1 VQQKHTI
8 KIKGKGQRLFE
19 FAVDVA
25 AAPPDSIYSHTK
37 LVTLKPK
44 YIIENQ
50 TGLPVDVKQL
60 HTQNPDNFDNTGDTP
75 PESTRFARTLA
86 AGQRAA
92 IYWDDAD
99 MPRELVVRPCPP
111 GDAPGTWHWSGGFP
125 IPDTEWYFGLRIRQ
139 AQGERRYMNIPVNVT
154 VGSSGSVQVT
164 LKSPASVPPYRI
176 ENACKDVQLFFVQ
189 VPMVF
194 REQGNLY
201 VDSLQPGESMPYA
214 WDEPTLLTKLRVQ
227 AKVVRRASEGKVSDF
242 VLDRLGDAPM
252 MMLPTHGEAAKRNEK
267 AGRIY
272 RTISND
278 VPDELKKKLVS
289 LLAAEFSKKVYVS
302 VYADGPTR
310 VLRFSDEK
318 NISSLEQQ
326 HVVLDLAARLKQVE
340 SQLRAVNAQFARLSG
355 VSGSHSWSLDLY
367 GRMPN
372 GREETQSQ
380 RTTLQRR
387 PSRKQPLPEATQALV
402 HYASRHLPAV
412 TTMPRH
418 GRNVSRD
425 FMESPSA
432 SVALPPASAGLPA
445 TAPVAGEEK
454 TTGVRFARNVSF
466 ADDPAGVAG
475 PSRASGPGILQV
487 HDNEAFEE
495 NVQDA
500 SGTLQ
505 NRHLSILADTDLSK
519 TEQTPSPAGNFFV
532 GDTSN
537 VDVSRASGS
546 AGAGSSPGIRRRGG
560 DSKDWGHITNDPQQ
574 QGTVGT
580 RSLGAK
586 TAASGGN
593 GGDSTG
599 SLSTGG
605 LQSGS
610 NVSLHGMV
618 ATQSSACLAA
628 ASLAH
633 RQELLRLMADGDAV
647 LLVGGDLNVTIVQA
661 KNLAGVPRSTH
672 PFARIRIQDPVPPP
686 DVEERTK
693 QSSVVWQSTDP
704 VWDEQ
709 LLFRDV
715 CAASELVVELW
726 DLGGTKSAVQL
737 NALGTNPQ
745 EVIKSCRYLG
755 RAEIPL
761 GDSLDAPTGTPLWY
775 PLMRRSAAD
784 TVSGQLQLRFQWDV
798 TARGLLTIKLAALE
812 RVLAQRREILAAL
825 QPVHVRKALEWAEP
839 CAELASSASIEP
851 GSPTK
856 GAALAANNAEGAPQ
870 GVDLF
875 GLGGEASIGGIASVN
890 QPSKVAAEVLA
901 RHSLDHNKRHLVV
914 TVLEARG
921 LNPRRGVVVAL
932 SASELPNPVVTLTVP
947 GHIPYSTT
955 PMPHTLTPRWP
966 ADGRYC
972 FKSVE
977 PSSAAIQV
985 RVWDHRRSGLTQ
997 RGVTLGK
1004 GIIHASHVRGD
1015 KPVYVWVPMA
1025 RPGKGRNSALPTAP
1039 GELDNEL
1046 QVFLRL
1052 QWQTE
1057 LERGSSFKMDIDAA
1071 GAGLMVVGG
1080 LQDELFNL
1088 TMDSAK
1094 VSAVRTRL
1102 ELQVEGSVAKVQL
1115 DNQMLNAVEPVVL
1128 APDVGVKPAGT
1139 AIGGPLLSFE
1149 FVRSFAG
1156 SSATSSGAAND
1167 IVQAAAAALAA
1178 ATDNTSEAIVVGDDA
1193 SVSAPSASASG
1204 NELSTLAGEGGST
1217 VHFNDMSRSP
1227 SGAANDTPLE
1237 TTPPHSDARGIRS
1250 FKNIRFTVAPLD
1262 LMTDEAFLEALLSFI
1277 NSLPIADIWQD
1288 RAWQEQQRRLLTAQ
1302 FGPREVEGLAV
1313 NAVVVAPQPPPSAV
1327 GIAPGI
1333 APGNEAG
1340 GGGGEGLTTG
1350 SNAVITN
1357 GGGGFVSN
1365 NVAAATALSWVLEK
1379 EARDVEALHGQ
1390 SDLSSWFFLESA
1402 EIGLISVNV
1411 TVSLSSR
1418 LIAAGQSLSKGAG
1431 TFHRAL
1437 DASGFQLVNV
1447 SNVPITLGR
1456 WVAGNDPSIRG
1467 RFSNGFLSQRA
1478 LASNLGRHYYRE
1490 GLKEAHKVLGGA
1502 GPAVAS
1508 VPLAVLWAS
1517 GSALMLV
1524 RQVSTGDAGFLGAF
1538 QQFIYIP
1545 LMSLSLLGAGFSRTF
1560 AAGMAAMP
1568 PHRDN
1573 GDEETLRR
1581 IIRRPNNALEAVTG
1595 APKELAI
1602 GVANAVKGVLMD
1614 PVTGWHDLH
1623 ILGFAF
1629 GVFKAMVGLP
1639 VRPIIGGLEFSS
1651 KLFAAVAL
1659 SSLGRDGIVGK
1670 IQRRVRA
1677 PGAYADDSGEAMM
1690 EDGPRSE
1697 AQAHNRT
1704 LQAAWQ
1710 RVLPEF
1716 FPEMSGDTVTDVINV
1731 RPTRVVLVTDKHVAY
1746 LRARHLREHSVY
1758 KAKWLVP
1765 LSEVQNIRG
1774 DPETRKI
1781 TIIHVHKYDFKLLGV
1796 WPVQKRKGMRCG
1808 SRATYERTVLRLTK
1822 EQQALQS
1829 GSGVAGEGAAENGF
1843 VGANID
1849 ELTILS
1855 APYKPAAARA
1865 GGPEQSSSLL
1875 LTGPSNTVGISRLS
1889 SPSGAAGGERGAVVQ
1904 PQQAQ
1909 GSHKGVRPAPAGM
1922 GGGSGLPPPPRKAR

>member
-1 VQQKHTI
+1 MQQKHTV
-8 KIKGKGQRLFE
+8 KVKSKGQRLFE

-25 AAPPDSIYSHTK
+25 AAPPDSIYAHTK

-50 TGLPVDVKQL
+50 TGLPIDVKQL
-60 HTQNPDNFDNTGDTP
+60 NTQNPDNGDVGDIP

-86 AGQRAA
+86 PGQRAA
-92 IYWDDAD
+92 VYWDDAD
-99 MPRELVVRPCPP
+99 MSQELVVRPCPP

-176 ENACKDVQLFFVQ
+176 ENACKDVHLFFVQ

-252 MMLPTHGEAAKRNEK
+252 MMLPTHGDQEAAKRSGK
-267 AGRIY
+267 AGKIY

-326 HVVLDLAARLKQVE
+326 HVVLDLASRLKQVE

-367 GRMPN
+367 GRIPN
-372 GREETQSQ
+372 GKEETRSQ
-380 RTTLQRR
+380 RTSLQRR
-387 PSRKQPLPEATQALV
+387 SSRKQQLPEATQALI

-412 TTMPRH
+412 TTVKRD
-418 GRNVSRD
+418 GRTASRD
-425 FMESPSA
+425 LMESPSG
-432 SVALPPASAGLPA
+432 SVALPSAAGDTAAAGVPA
-445 TAPVAGEEK
+445 TAPVTEEK
-454 TTGVRFARNVSF
+454 STGVRFARNVSF
-466 ADDPAGVAG
+466 ADDPAGV
-475 PSRASGPGILQV
+475 LQV
-487 HDNEAFEE
+487 HDNEVFEGSR
-495 NVQDA
+495 QDA
-500 SGTLQ
+500 SGTSGTGTLP
-505 NRHLSILADTDLSK
+505 NRQLSIRGDIDPANADP
-519 TEQTPSPAGNFFV
+519 TPSPAGNYFL
-532 GDTSN
+532 GDTPE
-537 VDVSRASGS
+537 VDGSKASGS
-546 AGAGSSPGIRRRGG
+546 AGAGTSSDMQRG
-560 DSKDWGHITNDPQQ
+560 DSRDWGHITTDPQQ
-574 QGTVGT
+574 GAAGT
-580 RSLGAK
+580 RAIGAN
-586 TAASGGN
+586 TAASG
-593 GGDSTG
+593 DSAGG
-599 SLSTGG
+599 SLSKGG
-605 LQSGS
+605 VQPGS
-610 NVSLHGMV
+610 NVSLPSM
-618 ATQSSACLAA
+618 ATEQSSAAATLAR
-628 ASLAH
+628 
-633 RQELLRLMADGDAV
+633 RQELLRLMVDGDAV
-647 LLVGGDLNVTIVQA
+647 LLVGGDLTVTVVQA
-661 KNLAGVPRSTH
+661 KDLPGISRSTH
-672 PFARIRIQDPVPPP
+672 PFARIRVQDPVPPP
-686 DVEERTK
+686 DADERTK

-715 CAASELVVELW
+715 CAVSELIVEIW
-726 DLGGTKSAVQL
+726 DLGGTRSSDQL
-737 NALGTNPQ
+737 KALSTNPQ

-755 RAEIPL
+755 RAEVPL
-761 GDSLDAPTGTPLWY
+761 GDTLDTPVGTPLWF

-798 TARGLLTIKLAALE
+798 TARGLLAIKLTALE
-812 RVLAQRREILAAL
+812 RVLGQRREILAAL
-825 QPVHVRKALEWAEP
+825 QPVQVQTALEWAEP
-839 CAELASSASIEP
+839 CTEATSSAVEP
-851 GSPTK
+851 ASPTK
-856 GAALAANNAEGAPQ
+856 AAAMAANNAEGAPQ

-875 GLGGEASIGGIASVN
+875 GLGGEAGISGVASII

-947 GHIPYSTT
+947 GHPPYSTT
-955 PMPHTLTPRWP
+955 TLSHTLAPRWP
-966 ADGRYC
+966 ADGRHC
-972 FKSVE
+972 FKHVD
-977 PSSAAIQV
+977 PSSAAIQI
-985 RVWDHRRSGLTQ
+985 RVWDHRRSGWA
-997 RGVTLGK
+997 RGVTLGQ
-1004 GIIHASHVRGD
+1004 GTIHASHVRGE

-1025 RPGKGRNSALPTAP
+1025 RPGKGRNSAMPTAP

-1046 QVFLRL
+1046 QVYLRL

-1057 LERGSSFKMDIDAA
+1057 IERGSSFKMDIDAA

-1080 LQDELFNL
+1080 LQDELFNF
-1088 TMDSAK
+1088 TVDSAK

-1102 ELQVEGSVAKVQL
+1102 ELQVEGSIAKVQL

-1139 AIGGPLLSFE
+1139 VIAGPLLSFE

-1156 SSATSSGAAND
+1156 SSAANSGAGND
-1167 IVQAAAAALAA
+1167 IAQAAASAVAE
-1178 ATDNTSEAIVVGDDA
+1178 ATSNSSEVNMVGDDA
-1193 SVSAPSASASG
+1193 SFSAASASASG
-1204 NELSTLAGEGGST
+1204 NELSSLSGEGGGREGGA
-1217 VHFNDMSRSP
+1217 VNFNELLSSP
-1227 SGAANDTPLE
+1227 SVAAN
-1237 TTPPHSDARGIRS
+1237 TTTATTPHSDARGIRS
-1250 FKNIRFTVAPLD
+1250 FKIIRLSVAPLD
-1262 LMTDEAFLEALLSFI
+1262 LMTDEAFLEALLSFV
-1277 NSLPIADIWQD
+1277 NSLPTADIWQD

-1313 NAVVVAPQPPPSAV
+1313 NAVVVAPQAPPSAL
-1327 GIAPGI
+1327 GITPGI
-1333 APGNEAG
+1333 APGNEG
-1340 GGGGEGLTTG
+1340 GANDELSSGSIVTSGVATGG
-1350 SNAVITN
+1350 

-1379 EARDVEALHGQ
+1379 EADDLEALHGQ

-1431 TFHRAL
+1431 TFNRAL

-1524 RQVSTGDAGFLGAF
+1524 RQVSTGDAKFLGAV
-1538 QQFIYIP
+1538 QQIIYIP
-1545 LMSLSLLGAGFSRTF
+1545 LMALSLLGAGFSRTF
-1560 AAGMAAMP
+1560 AAGMAALP

-1581 IIRRPNNALEAVTG
+1581 IIRRPNNAVEAVTG
-1595 APKELAI
+1595 APKELVV
-1602 GVANAVKGVLMD
+1602 GVANALKGVLMD
-1614 PVTGWHDLH
+1614 PIAGWHDLRVFGFA
-1623 ILGFAF
+1623 LGF
-1629 GVFKAMVGLP
+1629 FKSMLGLP
-1639 VRPIIGGLEFSS
+1639 VRPLIGGLEFSS
-1651 KLFAAVAL
+1651 RLFAAFAL

-1677 PGAYADDSGEAMM
+1677 PGAYADDSSEAMM
-1690 EDGPRSE
+1690 EDGPRNE

-1716 FPEMSGDTVTDVINV
+1716 FPEMSGDTVCDVINV

-1765 LSEVQNIRG
+1765 VSEVQNIRG

-1781 TIIHVHKYDFKLLGV
+1781 TIVHVHKYDLKILGV

-1822 EQQALQS
+1822 EQQASQS
-1829 GSGVAGEGAAENGF
+1829 GGGVAGEDDAGNKF
-1843 VGANID
+1843 VGADID

-1855 APYKPAAARA
+1855 APYRPPAARA
-1865 GGPEQSSSLL
+1865 IGPGQSQLL
-1875 LTGPSNTVGISRLS
+1875 LTGPPSNVGTSRIS
-1889 SPSGAAGGERGAVVQ
+1889 SPSGAAEGERGAVVQ
-1904 PQQAQ
+1904 LP
-1909 GSHKGVRPAPAGM
+1909 SGM
-1922 GGGSGLPPPPRKAR
+1922 GGGSGLPPKPQKTQQ

>member
-1 VQQKHTI
+1 M
-8 KIKGKGQRLFE
+8 
-19 FAVDVA
+19 
-25 AAPPDSIYSHTK
+25 
-37 LVTLKPK
+37 
-44 YIIENQ
+44 
-50 TGLPVDVKQL
+50 PVDVKQL
-60 HTQNPDNFDNTGDTP
+60 NTANPDECQNNDENP
-75 PESTRFARTLA
+75 SESARFARTLA
-86 AGQRAA
+86 PGQRAA
-92 IYWDDAD
+92 VYWDDAD
-99 MPRELVVRPCPP
+99 VAKELVVRPCPP

-176 ENACKDVQLFFVQ
+176 ENACKDVHLFFVQ

-214 WDEPTLLTKLRVQ
+214 WDEPTLVTKLRVQ
-227 AKVVRRASEGKVSDF
+227 AKVVGRASEGKVSDF

-252 MMLPTHGEAAKRNEK
+252 MMLPTHGDQDAAKRTDK

-372 GREETQSQ
+372 GRDETQSQ

-387 PSRKQPLPEATQALV
+387 TSRKQPLPEATQALV

-425 FMESPSA
+425 FMESPSG
-432 SVALPPASAGLPA
+432 SVALAPPPAVVG
-445 TAPVAGEEK
+445 APVPAPGK
-454 TTGVRFARNVSF
+454 AAGVRFARSVSF
-466 ADDPAGVAG
+466 ADDPANAAG
-475 PSRASGPGILQV
+475 PSRAQGAGVLQV
-487 HDNEAFEE
+487 HDNEIFD
-495 NVQDA
+495 DA
-500 SGTLQ
+500 TAQKDGTAAALPY
-505 NRHLSILADTDLSK
+505 RHLSIRTDTDLGK
-519 TEQTPSPAGNFFV
+519 GVVDNTKTPSPAGNFFL
-532 GDTSN
+532 GDPFN
-537 VDVSRASGS
+537 VDA
-546 AGAGSSPGIRRRGG
+546 AEDGAGTSAAAGLRRGG
-560 DSKDWGHITNDPQQ
+560 DSKDWGHITSDPQQ
-574 QGTVGT
+574 GAAGT
-580 RSLGAK
+580 RGLGAK
-586 TAASGGN
+586 STAITGTAGGH
-593 GGDSTG
+593 STG

-605 LQSGS
+605 VQGGSNQSLSGLSGS
-610 NVSLHGMV
+610 
-618 ATQSSACLAA
+618 SANLAA
-628 ASLAH
+628 ATLAR
-633 RQELLRLMADGDAV
+633 RQELLRLMVDGDAV
-647 LLVGGDLNVTIVQA
+647 LLVGGDLTVTVVQA
-661 KNLAGVPRSTH
+661 KDLAGIPRSTH
-672 PFARIRIQDPVPPP
+672 PFARIRVQDPVPPP
-686 DVEERTK
+686 DADERTK
-693 QSSVVWQSTDP
+693 QTSVVWQSADP

-726 DLGGTKSAVQL
+726 DLGGTRSADQL
-737 NALGTNPQ
+737 NALSTNPQ

-755 RAEIPL
+755 RAEVPL
-761 GDSLDAPTGTPLWY
+761 GDTLDAPAGTPLWF

-798 TARGLLTIKLAALE
+798 TARGLLAIKLAALE

-825 QPVHVRKALEWAEP
+825 QPVPVRKALDWAEP
-839 CAELASSASIEP
+839 CTDNAAMSIPIEP

-856 GAALAANNAEGAPQ
+856 SLAAAAAASNNAEGAPPQ

-875 GLGGEASIGGIASVN
+875 GLGGEAGIGGITSIN

-901 RHSLDHNKRHLVV
+901 RHSLDHNKRHLNV

-947 GHIPYSTT
+947 GYQSYSTPT
-955 PMPHTLTPRWP
+955 IPHTLAPRWLT
-966 ADGRYC
+966 DGHHC
-972 FKSVE
+972 FKGLD
-977 PSSAAIQV
+977 PSNAAVQI
-985 RVWDHRRSGLTQ
+985 RVWDQRRSGMTQ
-997 RGVTLGK
+997 RGVTLGQ
-1004 GIIHASHVRGD
+1004 GVIHASHVHGD
-1015 KPVYVWVPMA
+1015 KPVYVWVPMD
-1025 RPGKGRNSALPTAP
+1025 RPGKGRGSTMPTAP
-1039 GELDNEL
+1039 GELDSEL
-1046 QVFLRL
+1046 QVYLRL

-1057 LERGSSFKMDIDAA
+1057 VERGSSFKMEIDAA

-1088 TMDSAK
+1088 TVDSAK

-1128 APDVGVKPAGT
+1128 APDVGVKPAGK
-1139 AIGGPLLSFE
+1139 IMDGPLLTFE
-1149 FVRSFAG
+1149 FVRSYAG
-1156 SSATSSGAAND
+1156 SAATGAASD
-1167 IVQAAAAALAA
+1167 IVQAAAAALA
-1178 ATDNTSEAIVVGDDA
+1178 EAHSNNNGNGGLDDG
-1193 SVSAPSASASG
+1193 SVSATSASASI
-1204 NELSTLAGEGGST
+1204 NDLSSLEGAT
-1217 VHFNDMSRSP
+1217 HFNDISRSTSLVAAP
-1227 SGAANDTPLE
+1227 GAVVPTSP
-1237 TTPPHSDARGIRS
+1237 TTTTVATTAPQHSDARGIRS
-1250 FKNIRFTVAPLD
+1250 FKRIRFTVAPLD

-1277 NSLPIADIWQD
+1277 NSLPTADIWQD
-1288 RAWQEQQRRLLTAQ
+1288 RAWQEQQRRLLNAQ

-1313 NAVVVAPQPPPSAV
+1313 NAVVVAPQAPPSALGV
-1327 GIAPGI
+1327 APGI
-1333 APGNEAG
+1333 APGSDG
-1340 GGGGEGLTTG
+1340 GVGGGLTTG
-1350 SNAVITN
+1350 QTVATTGEGAN
-1357 GGGGFVSN
+1357 GGGFISN
-1365 NVAAATALSWVLEK
+1365 HAAAATALSWVIEK
-1379 EARDVEALHGQ
+1379 EARDLEALHGQ

-1402 EIGLISVNV
+1402 EVGMISVNV

-1431 TFHRAL
+1431 TFNRAL

-1524 RQVSTGDAGFLGAF
+1524 REVSTGNAGFVGAL
-1538 QQFIYIP
+1538 QQSIYIP
-1545 LMSLSLLGAGFSRTF
+1545 MMSMSLLGAGFSRTF

-1581 IIRRPNNALEAVTG
+1581 IIRRPNNALEALAG

-1614 PVTGWHDLH
+1614 PVAGWHDMH
-1623 ILGFAF
+1623 IFGFTLGF
-1629 GVFKAMVGLP
+1629 FKALLGLP

-1651 KLFAAVAL
+1651 KFFAAMAL

-1697 AQAHNRT
+1697 AQAHSRT

-1716 FPEMSGDTVTDVINV
+1716 FPEMAGDTVTDVINV

-1765 LSEVQNIRG
+1765 VSEVQNIRG

-1781 TIIHVHKYDFKLLGV
+1781 TIIHVHKYDLKLLGV

-1829 GSGVAGEGAAENGF
+1829 GGGVVGDDDAGNRF

-1855 APYKPAAARA
+1855 APYRPPLAPRA
-1865 GGPEQSSSLL
+1865 VGQGQSL
-1875 LTGPSNTVGISRLS
+1875 LTGPSVVGTRNLPS
-1889 SPSGAAGGERGAVVQ
+1889 SSGAAGGGGVVVQ
-1904 PQQAQ
+1904 QQ
-1909 GSHKGVRPAPAGM
+1909 GVRAPPAGM
-1922 GGGSGLPPPPRKAR
+1922 GAGTGLPPPPLKRR